1 MSLIRNTVSRDTLES
16 NVHFERL
23 SVSRKS
29 GRCAIS
35 RQKFRANISA
45 RFFSQHDRFKIFELN
60 DLRLKF
66 DISFIYWL
74 GYWS

>member
-1 MSLIRNTVSRDTLES
+1 MSLIRDTVSRDTLES

-45 RFFSQHDRFKIFELN
+45 RFFLSMTDLN
-60 DLRLKF
+60 FLNQM
-66 DISFIYWL
+66 ICV
-74 GYWS
+74 